1 MSVAAA
7 YGALGEPDAAFRVLE
22 QAYADQDIVMLLLAI
37 DGILMANELHADE
50 RYAELLERVGF
61 PRSILDVER

>member
-1 MSVAAA
+1 
-7 YGALGEPDAAFRVLE
+7 
-22 QAYADQDIVMLLLAI
+22 MLLLAI